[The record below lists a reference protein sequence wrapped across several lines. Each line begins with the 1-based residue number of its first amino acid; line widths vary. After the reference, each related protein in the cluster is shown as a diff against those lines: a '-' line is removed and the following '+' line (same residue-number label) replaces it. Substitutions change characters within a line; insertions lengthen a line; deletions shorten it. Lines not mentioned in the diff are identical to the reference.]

1 MHIFDTQKHARTH
14 TFFTVLHRA
23 HETVSVG
30 IIASWSSS
38 RGFFAAVGN
47 TCVIRFIYNCC
58 SLREGERACAA
69 VGNTCGFC
77 FVYNCKQK
85 ERIAVAAVQ
94 LAWTQCCSWQHMC
107 FVYLQLNFAQRERER
122 EWVRAGGVRERE
134 FTCFVV
140 GFICTLLLT
149 CDAAADASA
158 WVASRLCR
166 APAYASLCAHQPID
180 RTDANDSQKE
190 TENSLARQEQDKSP
204 PLTRWHCRCCCRCR
218 GASLP
223 TFGCC
228 CCDFVCCL
236 QCCQLLFA
244 GVVAPVSAWLYSS

>member
-58 SLREGERACAA
+58 ALREGERACAA

-122 EWVRAGGVRERE
+122 ENEWERAEFERERVHM
-134 FTCFVV
+134 FCCWFHMH
-140 GFICTLLLT
+140 L
-149 CDAAADASA
+149 
-158 WVASRLCR
+158 VAHLR
-166 APAYASLCAHQPID
+166 
-180 RTDANDSQKE
+180 
-190 TENSLARQEQDKSP
+190 
-204 PLTRWHCRCCCRCR
+204 CRCWCVCVSCV
-218 GASLP
+218 P
-223 TFGCC
+223 
-228 CCDFVCCL
+228 FV
-236 QCCQLLFA
+236 
-244 GVVAPVSAWLYSS
+244 